1 MSSSTLMSNH
11 LETDSAELKSYIS
24 KFFADK
30 ANEFTA
36 QMKTHMDSLVEKK
49 ITNYYEAFNMEDFKD
64 FEIKTRLQGSFITH
78 CYIFSEDSYI
88 YRNTQH
94 NQYHCGNGQQEH
106 VYVSPPIKHFLTIP
120 MLHCIK
126 SIFTRDLSN
135 PSDSIKNIIE
145 NMLQNPKYFMTNCTE
160 FEETC
165 RKEYALIKEQKQELE
180 RLIKARVENAEY
192 YSDLE
197 KKIEEVETKEW
208 FIQQERQKIKEE
220 RSRLFAVKQKL
231 DLMKQELNNER
242 DAFEKEKRSQEIK
255 NIDLD
260 DYFELP
266 VAEIVSPTIA
276 ESILFTSQPFADL

>member
-49 ITNYYEAFNMEDFKD
+49 ITNYYEAFNSEPFEDFQIGYQMSGCIDSHQFK
-64 FEIKTRLQGSFITH
+64 ISINTYTH
-78 CYIFSEDSYI
+78 IFQ
-88 YRNTQH
+88 RNV
-94 NQYHCGNGQQEH
+94 QYSNAPII
-106 VYVSPPIKHFLTIP
+106 SPPIKHSLTIP

-126 SIFTRDLSN
+126 SIFTRGISC
-135 PSDSIKNIIE
+135 PSEGIRNIIE

-165 RKEYALIKEQKQELE
+165 RKEYELIKEQKQELG
-180 RLIKARVENAEY
+180 RLIKEQVENVEY

-266 VAEIVSPTIA
+266 VSEIVSPTIA
-276 ESILFTSQPFADL
+276 ESILFRSHPSV